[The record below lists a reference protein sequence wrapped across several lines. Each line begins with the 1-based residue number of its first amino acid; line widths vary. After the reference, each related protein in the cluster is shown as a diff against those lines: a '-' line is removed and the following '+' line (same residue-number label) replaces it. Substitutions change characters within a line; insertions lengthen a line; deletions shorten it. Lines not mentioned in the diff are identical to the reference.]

1 MTSTTLS
8 SARVALIADDDED
21 LRDLMAETMELL
33 GYSAIVV
40 NDGKSCIE
48 KLREQVPVDVVFL
61 DLKMA
66 NQDGL
71 TTLKLMRSF
80 PNAVRHLPAFMLTG
94 YVVLEPVLLEA
105 HKETLSTIYFEDK
118 GQLASLK
125 DPVVGTGFKVYPL
138 SKDDEKWLYVVKQ
151 DISPKA
157 IITLKPEHQVSSLLI
172 YKKETSGWRCVWPSY
187 RQVVE
192 ASLAEKEA
200 PKGLLGELII
210 A

>member
-1 MTSTTLS
+1 M
-8 SARVALIADDDED
+8 
-21 LRDLMAETMELL
+21 
-33 GYSAIVV
+33 

-94 YVVLEPVLLEA
+94 YVDDRIIAAAKSLGASDYLVKPVDSEKLRERLLTKVLEPVLLEA